1 MADNEEGS
9 LNALASDEKVTPVM
23 VYTLTGLAVGKLITK
38 EQVRVSTWLRTD
50 MAPAYLSLH
59 EARFLSLAGSEGGQS
74 LTFSELHLPTSQT
87 LAFHLLPPTSDP
99 LDYDPNEP
107 HRKMEPTSVI
117 VGFFRFDGLMRM
129 STHST
134 LGQYLEVTK
143 EIFTPFYEVEITN
156 LAIPSLKAVRVPYA
170 LIRQDAA
177 LFATRAVPELTRAAP
192 ELTKLKRLDGD
203 SS

>member
-1 MADNEEGS
+1 MTDSTEGR
-9 LNALASDEKVTPVM
+9 LGALAHDEKVTPVA

-59 EARFLSLAGSEGGQS
+59 EARFLSMSGGEKGQS
-74 LTFSELHLPTSQT
+74 LAFPELNLPTSQT
-87 LAFHLLPPTSDP
+87 LAFHLLPPASDP

-107 HRKMEPTSVI
+107 HRKMEPVSI
-117 VGFFRFDGLMRM
+117 LLGFFRFDGLMRM

-143 EIFTPFYEVEITN
+143 ETFTPFYEVEITN
-156 LAIPSLKAVRVPYA
+156 LAIPSLKAVRVSYA
-170 LIRQDAA
+170 LVRQDAS
-177 LFATRAVPELTRAAP
+177 LFATRAAP
-192 ELTKLKRLDGD
+192 ELRPAAPEQMGLKRL
-203 SS
+203 